1 MQLDSIPQERKILE
15 NKRLDL
21 DACKNKV
28 RKARAMQLQPPVS
41 LSSTVYLTKPD
52 AIHGIWIRTL

>member
-1 MQLDSIPQERKILE
+1 M
-15 NKRLDL
+15 

-41 LSSTVYLTKPD
+41 LETYNIPYENPIPFRNLLKLT
-52 AIHGIWIRTL
+52 